1 MLGSSEKCSRSGME
15 LFRARFKVRIDPRAC
30 LVSLP
35 MLAHPTVQIHRPDAR
50 LNELAATIFDSCGA
64 HVCVPTR
71 IAFHCPMVSRK
82 DWNRLADDFERE
94 VCDITRETKG
104 KTIARLVTRL
114 KPSPQ
119 TSILVD
125 LGCGIGT
132 FVERY
137 GTLFHA
143 TFAVE
148 HAPRIIAR
156 ARKRL
161 AKRSNITWLAS
172 NIPPAAIRIGPCA
185 DLTVCMNVITM
196 PSARIREQMWS
207 SISRVTRKLGH
218 ALIVV
223 PSIESDRM
231 VERVAYGASR
241 AQANIDTPDGLV
253 DRGGSRQKHFAR
265 EKNPR

>member
-1 MLGSSEKCSRSGME
+1 
-15 LFRARFKVRIDPRAC
+15 
-30 LVSLP
+30 
-35 MLAHPTVQIHRPDAR
+35 
-50 LNELAATIFDSCGA
+50 
-64 HVCVPTR
+64 
-71 IAFHCPMVSRK
+71 MVSRK
-82 DWNRLADDFERE
+82 EWDKLADDFERE

-104 KTIARLVTRL
+104 GQIARAVRSLPVSAE
-114 KPSPQ
+114 KSV
-119 TSILVD
+119 LVD

-137 GTLFHA
+137 GPLFRA

-156 ARKRL
+156 AKTRL
-161 AKRSNITWLAS
+161 KARRDIIWLTS
-172 NIPPAAIRIGPCA
+172 NIPPAARRIGRVA

-196 PSARIREQMWS
+196 PEARIREQMWDG
-207 SISRVTRKLGH
+207 IARVTKKHGH

-231 VERVAYGASR
+231 VERVAYGTSR
-241 AQANIDTPDGLV
+241 KAAMAAAPDGLV

-265 EKNPR
+265 DELDAILTQHGFRMQRIQRVFYPWQKEGLRKPRGAGMRRPWDWLVLAERI

>member
-1 MLGSSEKCSRSGME
+1 
-15 LFRARFKVRIDPRAC
+15 
-30 LVSLP
+30 
-35 MLAHPTVQIHRPDAR
+35 
-50 LNELAATIFDSCGA
+50 
-64 HVCVPTR
+64 
-71 IAFHCPMVSRK
+71 MVSRK
-82 DWNRLADDFERE
+82 EWDKLADDFERE

-104 KTIARLVTRL
+104 GQIARAVRSLPLSAEKSV
-114 KPSPQ
+114 
-119 TSILVD
+119 LVD

-137 GTLFHA
+137 GKLFRA

-156 ARKRL
+156 AKARL
-161 AKRSNITWLAS
+161 RERRDIAWLTS
-172 NIPPAAIRIGPCA
+172 SIPPAARRIGRVA

-196 PSARIREQMWS
+196 PEARIRAAMWDG
-207 SISRVTRKLGH
+207 IARVTKRRGH

-231 VERVAYGASR
+231 VERVAYGTSR
-241 AQANIDTPDGLV
+241 KEAMAAAPEGLV

-265 EKNPR
+265 DELDAILTQHGFRLLRLQRVFYPWQKEGLRKPRGAGTRRPWDWLVVAVRV

>member
-1 MLGSSEKCSRSGME
+1 
-15 LFRARFKVRIDPRAC
+15 
-30 LVSLP
+30 
-35 MLAHPTVQIHRPDAR
+35 
-50 LNELAATIFDSCGA
+50 
-64 HVCVPTR
+64 
-71 IAFHCPMVSRK
+71 MVSRK

-94 VCDITRETKG
+94 VCDITRESKG

-114 KPSPQ
+114 KPSPK

-137 GTLFHA
+137 GALFHA

-161 AKRSNITWLAS
+161 PKRSNITWLAS

-196 PSARIREQMWS
+196 PSARIRAQMWS

-241 AQANIDTPDGLV
+241 AQAIIDTPDGLV

-265 EKNPR
+265 EELQETLAANGFQTRKMVRITYPWQKEGLRKPRNAGKRQPWDWLVLAQRL